1 MSTITLKKEAP
12 WWNWIVIV
20 DVFLVII
27 TIVHA
32 YLVPYPGDSL
42 NTFNLAGEMNFA
54 AWWSSMLLLT
64 LGMLAYELYCT
75 KTDGSNKAWLILA
88 FIWCGLSWDEIGSLH
103 ERVAITMGWKAFIPF
118 ILVGGSAAFYAFL
131 LLYRISDT
139 RTASIFIF
147 VGIVVMSSAV
157 VYEFFERI
165 IEWPAWFIGLRVGAE
180 EGTELLGMFLSLW
193 GVHSQRQRKQWPNP
207 LSQVIP
213 NPYWM
218 KKLAFILPS
227 GLLLHVATSII
238 EDRFVPDM
246 GSRGNPAVWY
256 PVILFS
262 ILFYAALWKSWSP
275 QENRS
280 SSWRILALYFVLS
293 SIAITAMYDI
303 QSKARLQDV
312 LGPLSNFYGQFMVQL
327 LIVIL
332 ICFWIY
338 GTLSMNSAFAMAVV
352 GLLIFSGFWFPAHV
366 LQYLVAGVFALLV
379 TKLFLLDN
387 RPKPNSEL
395 AA

>member
-1 MSTITLKKEAP
+1 MPTISLKKDAP
-12 WWNWIVIV
+12 WWNWIVII
-20 DVFLVII
+20 DVVLVII

-75 KTDGSNKAWLILA
+75 KTDGSNTAWLILA
-88 FIWCGLSWDEIGSLH
+88 WIWCGLSWDEIGSLH
-103 ERVAITMGWKAFIPF
+103 ERVAITMGWIAFAPF
-118 ILVGGSAAFYAFL
+118 ILVGGSAALYAFL
-131 LLYRISDT
+131 LLYRKPTT
-139 RTASIFIF
+139 RTASILIF
-147 VGIVVMSSAV
+147 VGIVVMSSAI

-165 IEWPAWFIGLRVGAE
+165 IEWPVWFIGLRVGAE

-193 GVHSQRQRKQWPNP
+193 GVLSQRHHARWPNP
-207 LSQVIP
+207 ISKVIP
-213 NPYWM
+213 NPHLM
-218 KKLAFILPS
+218 HKLAFILPT
-227 GLLLHVATSII
+227 GLLLHIVTSII
-238 EDRFVPDM
+238 EDRFVPEM
-246 GSRGNPAVWY
+246 GGRGNPAVWY

-275 QENRS
+275 RENRG
-280 SSWRILALYFVLS
+280 SSWRALAIYFVLS
-293 SIAITAMYDI
+293 SIAITTMYDI

-312 LGPLSNFYGQFMVQL
+312 LGPLSNFYGQFLVQL
-327 LIVIL
+327 LIVFI